1 MGAVLWVVRT
11 VLTANRLLAPDR
23 VVERP
28 IVLLDDGLI
37 ASVGTQTEMSL
48 PQGRHVALPEC
59 TLAPAFF
66 DVHIHGCAGHDS
78 MEATESA
85 LSAMGRFLAR
95 RGVGSYCATTVTAP
109 LDALLQSLSGLAKL
123 MQKPLEGAR
132 PVGIHLEGPFLS
144 PHKRGAHAESQLLTP
159 SVALFD
165 RMWQAAEGT
174 IRVMTI
180 APELPG
186 AEETIAHATKL
197 GVRISL
203 GHSNA
208 DSEAA
213 RRGVKAGGVTAT
225 HTFNAM
231 RPLDHRDP
239 GILGE
244 VLTNDALFA
253 EIICDGMHVDPVAVR
268 LFRKAKGADRA
279 MLMTDAMAGTG
290 MPDGCYRLGELEVRV
305 ENGRCVI
312 GENTLAGSTLTMD
325 RAVQNFMAFTGAG
338 LAETIGLATRN
349 PARMVG
355 LDDEIGAL
363 TVGRSADIAVLSPK
377 NEIVETFLRGEGQL
391 MAAGDVIANG

>member
-1 MGAVLWVVRT
+1 LGAVLWVVRT

-95 RGVGSYCATTVTAP
+95 RGVGAYCATTVTAP
-109 LDALLQSLSGLAKL
+109 LEALLHSLSGLAKL

-290 MPDGCYRLGELEVRV
+290 MPDGRYRLGELEVRV

-355 LDDEIGAL
+355 LDDQIGAL